1 MQNNDYDN
9 QTRGNT
15 GLLEKPLDQPPPPPS
30 NFFVAPPAY
39 KLPVRTSTIAPFMIA
54 LVIGLLM
61 LIGLIAATILV
72 LINLNVTTETET
84 FDLGQPRAVEA
95 KIDLGAGNLK
105 ISGGL
110 AIPAQAIFHYN
121 RPELKP
127 LAYQVPGQN
136 AQLVIS
142 QPSGSTSGFYRNDW
156 EVRFQDGLP
165 LNLQA
170 SVGAGDADLRLS
182 GLDLTGLTVSNGAGN
197 TQVDLSGPRTHN
209 LNGVI
214 TSGAGNII
222 LRLPAGAG
230 VRVVINGLVSHINAS
245 NFQSQGN
252 VYTNAA
258 YGTAA
263 VTLNLTVTSGAAD
276 ITLEQK

>member
-1 MQNNDYDN
+1 
-9 QTRGNT
+9 
-15 GLLEKPLDQPPPPPS
+15 
-30 NFFVAPPAY
+30 
-39 KLPVRTSTIAPFMIA
+39 MIA

-72 LINLNVTTETET
+72 LINLNVTTETQT
-84 FDLGQPRAVEA
+84 FDLGRPGAVEA

-142 QPSGSTSGFYRNDW
+142 QPSGTTSGFYRNDW
-156 EVRFQDGLP
+156 EVRFQDNLP

-170 SVGAGDADLRLS
+170 TVGAGDADLKLS
-182 GLDLTGLTVSNGAGN
+182 GLDLTGLVVSNGAGN

-222 LRLPAGAG
+222 LQLPSGAG
-230 VRVVINGLVSHINAS
+230 VRVVINGLANHVNAS
-245 NFQSQGN
+245 NFQVQGN
-252 VYTNAA
+252 IYTNAA
-258 YGTAA
+258 YGTSS
-263 VTLNLTVTSGAAD
+263 VTLNLTVTSGAGD

>member
-9 QTRGNT
+9 QSRGNT

-110 AIPAQAIFHYN
+110 AIPAQAIFH
-121 RPELKP
+121 
-127 LAYQVPGQN
+127 
-136 AQLVIS
+136 
-142 QPSGSTSGFYRNDW
+142 
-156 EVRFQDGLP
+156 
-165 LNLQA
+165 
-170 SVGAGDADLRLS
+170 
-182 GLDLTGLTVSNGAGN
+182 
-197 TQVDLSGPRTHN
+197 
-209 LNGVI
+209 
-214 TSGAGNII
+214 
-222 LRLPAGAG
+222 
-230 VRVVINGLVSHINAS
+230 
-245 NFQSQGN
+245 
-252 VYTNAA
+252 
-258 YGTAA
+258 
-263 VTLNLTVTSGAAD
+263 
-276 ITLEQK
+276 